1 MRVER
6 LVLMS
11 SLALFTV
18 AAAAVAQSVGA
29 TTMRAGDADG
39 ANTVFIFGER
49 PKAIVLRT
57 ARVGVAGSRLEV
69 TVDQVKKPVFD
80 HVFAA
85 AECKFGDGG
94 SACEVIIPANDPA
107 YRAILT
113 RFKRGR
119 LARVTIR
126 DAGVMKMDQTIS
138 LSGFANA
145 LR

>member
-1 MRVER
+1 MRIVR

-11 SLALFTV
+11 SLALVTV
-18 AAAAVAQSVGA
+18 TAAAVAQSVGA
-29 TTMRAGDADG
+29 TTVRAGEADG

-49 PKAIVLRT
+49 PQAIVLRT

-69 TVDQVKKPVFD
+69 TVDHVKKPVFD

-94 SACEVIIPANDPA
+94 SAFEVIIPATNAA

-113 RFKRGR
+113 HFKRGR
-119 LARVTIR
+119 LARVIIH
-126 DAGVMKMDQTIS
+126 DAGVIKMDQTIS